1 MQPGMSA
8 GIAAADVDPVA
19 LAQSPLARRPL
30 DRRTITFVLIGLLAY
45 VIGLIALIPASTVVA
60 GSDRLKVGGTI
71 WRGEAVLGSA
81 IQIDWTF
88 APLTT
93 LTHLG
98 FSADWHM
105 RGGATD
111 LAGKATQGTGGV
123 LRLDDVSGQADG
135 TLLVALA
142 PRLPIAC
149 TVLADVAIDT
159 ITIGGSAQRAEGR
172 LRTSP
177 AKCAMRS
184 GLGTPVDL
192 PALSGEITPTSIGSS
207 GALMTALR
215 REDLVEVRWS
225 RNGAISVWPTPM
237 AVRLA
242 PVLSGM
248 RYDGKID

>member
-8 GIAAADVDPVA
+8 RTAAADVDPVA
-19 LAQSPLARRPL
+19 LAQSPLARSPL
-30 DRRTITFVLIGLLAY
+30 DRRNMAFILIGLLAY
-45 VIGLIALIPASTVVA
+45 VIGLIALIPASAIVA
-60 GSDRLKVGGTI
+60 GSDRLKVGGTM

-81 IQIDWTF
+81 IHIDWTF

-98 FSADWHM
+98 YSADWHM

-111 LAGKATQGTGGV
+111 LAGKATRGSGGV

-135 TLLVALA
+135 ALLDALA

-177 AKCAMRS
+177 AKCATRT
-184 GLGTPVDL
+184 GLGPALEL
-192 PALSGEITPTSIGSS
+192 PALSGEVTPTAIGSS

-248 RYDGKID
+248 RYDAKID